1 MGVDH
6 HDGRKQWE
14 NRDYLSRRILL
25 NLTFSHLILILSVL
39 FSSTYSISE
48 AVIPATV
55 ACSTRKAT
63 SLSLQPQSI
72 ASFFIRGVENSKW
85 IRYSDSKI
93 PSSSSSPQLRSAVA
107 QWDLALPPH
116 QKTTSTLPLS
126 PKLEAE
132 RHKQLLSIISPQSTR
147 ARLNPRIPE
156 SEPGRRTR
164 TRSSF
169 RQATRSHKSLLLLPR
184 EALPVRQLIA
194 RKLKRRLRRRA
205 TMISSSTPKTKA
217 RRVMQRRIVMS

>member
-1 MGVDH
+1 MGIVDH

-72 ASFFIRGVENSKW
+72 ASFFIRGVANSKLR
-85 IRYSDSKI
+85 IQNGYAIQTQRYLRPVPL
-93 PSSSSSPQLRSAVA
+93 PSCEAPSHNGTWHSLHIKRPRVHCPSLRNSRQKGTSSCF
-107 QWDLALPPH
+107 
-116 QKTTSTLPLS
+116 
-126 PKLEAE
+126 
-132 RHKQLLSIISPQSTR
+132 
-147 ARLNPRIPE
+147 
-156 SEPGRRTR
+156 
-164 TRSSF
+164 RSS
-169 RQATRSHKSLLLLPR
+169 H
-184 EALPVRQLIA
+184 
-194 RKLKRRLRRRA
+194 LKVPEHASIQESQKASPGGGRGRDRHFARRLGLTSLYCCYREKLYQFG
-205 TMISSSTPKTKA
+205 I
-217 RRVMQRRIVMS
+217 